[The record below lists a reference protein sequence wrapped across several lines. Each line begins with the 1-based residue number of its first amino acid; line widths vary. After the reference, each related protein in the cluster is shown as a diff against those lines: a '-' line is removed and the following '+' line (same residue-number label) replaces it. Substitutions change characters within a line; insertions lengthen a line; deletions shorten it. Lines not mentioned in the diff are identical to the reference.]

1 MIVIFKEFKMM
12 AQYTYTA
19 CNDWICI
26 IRISIFLEIYTVSV
40 LGNIY
45 VFNLLS
51 NIS

>member
-19 CNDWICI
+19 CNDWIYI
-26 IRISIFLEIYTVSV
+26 IRISIFLKIYTVSV